1 MLESTLNVPPGALIA
16 EASPAPPSLS
26 KLQSGD
32 RVEFARLVDTYSG
45 PIYRLALKIV
55 GHPQDAEDVLQETFI
70 KAFRNLSTFE
80 GRSSVATWLYRIA
93 SNEAFM
99 ALRRRKP
106 EAVSV
111 DEEIETPDGEQ
122 EPVQIVDWCCLP
134 EEELL
139 SSESREHLDKAIDHL
154 APVLRVVFLLRDIE
168 GLSVRETAE
177 ALRIS
182 EAAVKTRLLRAR
194 LQLRERL
201 SHYYAERL
209 KVEQA

>member
-1 MLESTLNVPPGALIA
+1 MPERTLDAVYSLAALQ
-16 EASPAPPSLS
+16 
-26 KLQSGD
+26 KGD
-32 RVEFARLVDTYSG
+32 RTEFARLVDAYSA

-55 GHPQDAEDVLQETFI
+55 GTPQDAEDVLQETFI
-70 KAFRNLSTFE
+70 KAYRNLSTFE
-80 GRSSVATWLYRIA
+80 GRSSFSTWLYRIA

-99 ALRRRKP
+99 SLRRRKP

-111 DEEIETPDGEQ
+111 DAEIETPDGEQ

-139 SSESREHLDKAIDHL
+139 TTESREYLDVAIDRL
-154 APVLRVVFLLRDIE
+154 PATLRVVFLLRDIE

-201 SHYYAERL
+201 SQYYGERI
-209 KVEQA
+209 KEAA